1 MVNTSIIHHKLPS
14 NTPIDPLPL
23 GLLIAAWA
31 LLMLLILA
39 LNLPLM
45 YIFYATDQL
54 QSSRAKYIFTMLLSD
69 VLLALIIPL
78 RIVGLRGH
86 LSPYKTVCHGIQYL
100 EQVLITVNLYIILSM
115 SMIRKKYISRGL
127 GYRQGPTETN
137 VFLFLIWIISFF
149 CSARVP
155 LLVGEPE
162 FHDPDVPDALV
173 CLSSIGN
180 TPRVYFHEFIVDYI
194 LPISAMLFLSR
205 SAKNSLSRQKLR
217 EVEIAV
223 LNKRHSRG
231 IRMILTLILCTALL
245 HLPKHILII
254 YGFLQDDRGR
264 AFYMVNET
272 FQLLVYATGVS
283 NVVVYLIFNRTS
295 APVFISFVKN
305 KHHSLFFKDESAD
318 RSVNDP
324 RAPLPSSK
332 HRKKYSSGPPDGTS
346 FRSVEQTEGSYP
358 PSQPTI
364 Y

>member
-1 MVNTSIIHHKLPS
+1 MCCSRLDLAQTSIIHHKLPS

-100 EQVLITVNLYIILSM
+100 EQVPTGANRNQRFPVPHLDNQFLLLCPGTAAS
-115 SMIRKKYISRGL
+115 
-127 GYRQGPTETN
+127 GYDTR
-137 VFLFLIWIISFF
+137 
-149 CSARVP
+149 
-155 LLVGEPE
+155 EPE

-254 YGFLQDDRGR
+254 YGFLQDDRG
-264 AFYMVNET
+264 
-272 FQLLVYATGVS
+272 VS
-283 NVVVYLIFNRTS
+283 MC
-295 APVFISFVKN
+295 AP
-305 KHHSLFFKDESAD
+305 ECC
-318 RSVNDP
+318 
-324 RAPLPSSK
+324 
-332 HRKKYSSGPPDGTS
+332 SSGGATWMVLVKRRRHRTVSED
-346 FRSVEQTEGSYP
+346 F
-358 PSQPTI
+358 
-364 Y
+364 